1 MEYESHPNKP
11 LREHLAEV
19 AEGARVNLNHPA
31 LCNGEVLRKVAW
43 LVGFSHDFGK
53 YTSYFQ
59 EHLHKKR
66 SFEGRLENHGF
77 LSAIFAAWAV
87 SKRSPNLPDAPTKEF
102 LPLLA
107 YAAVHRHHG
116 NLRSVECLV
125 PNSLELKHWPEIGPG
140 ITGEQRRALAAFKC
154 QLEDL
159 KNHREEITAD
169 MEKLKNQEI
178 ADTLSEFLS
187 MTPNNFYELFR
198 NLHRLCKTLNKN
210 PGENDALSEEE
221 KARLSLWEQL
231 LFSALIDA
239 DKFSASG
246 LKPSMR
252 PVIPSTLVEDFLK
265 KEHPSTENELNCRRA
280 AFQQVVRQQID
291 KTAPVAGR
299 IFSLTAP
306 TGMGK
311 TYAALDASL
320 RLRKKFEDRWG
331 TPPRIIYALP
341 FVNIINQN
349 YEEFKKVLELLP
361 EYAETPERFMIRH
374 HYLAEISYRQDNEN
388 MPLEKALLMTESWES
403 EIIVTTFVQLFNTI
417 IGYRNRFL
425 KKLHNLIGAIVI
437 LDEVQTVPVE
447 YWLLTANVFKTLC
460 REMGIT
466 VIQMTA
472 TKPLIFNDKKNIQE
486 IYPDPSELFIHQD
499 RTRLNIESEK
509 DLESWSDEIDEL
521 YQKYR
526 SLLVVVNTIGASLQ
540 SYRLLKT
547 KTNCIPFGQ
556 EAPKSDEEW
565 IVYLSTNITP
575 KQRTDR
581 LEAVSNHLKNGGR
594 ALVISTQIIEAG
606 VNLDFPAVVR
616 DIGPLDS
623 IVQVA
628 GRCNREGKLNKG
640 EVYLIPLQNGGCSRV
655 YGPVH
660 YNISHRILSGRTQ
673 VEEQEYAKI
682 VADYFDEV
690 KQNISQN
697 RSKDLWKAY
706 CDLRYDNLND
716 TSIGGASI
724 SEFSLIESPE
734 QVPVFV
740 ALNERDES
748 WLLNEF
754 KVKVLLE
761 KDVKERRNSYIAY
774 RKDLH
779 ELTIRPLLQR
789 AFKNMPPYVAEERND
804 LRWIPYEQL
813 SEYYDLET
821 GFKWDDE
828 LSARIW

>member
-1 MEYESHPNKP
+1 MEYESHPNKL
-11 LREHLAEV
+11 LREHLVEV
-19 AEGARVNLNHPA
+19 AEGAKANLGHPA
-31 LCNGEVLRKVAW
+31 LCNGEFLREIEW

-59 EHLHKKR
+59 KHLHEKR
-66 SFEGRLENHGF
+66 NFEGGLENHGF
-77 LSAIFAAWAV
+77 LSAVFAAWII
-87 SKRSPNLPDAPTKEF
+87 SKKFLDFPDAPTKEF

-107 YAAVHRHHG
+107 YVAVHRHHG
-116 NLRSVECLV
+116 NLRSINDLV
-125 PNSLELKHWPEIGPG
+125 PNSRELKQWPEIGTS
-140 ITGEQRRALAAFKC
+140 IIGEERRALEAFKR
-154 QLEDL
+154 QLDDL
-159 KNHREEITAD
+159 KSHREEIIKD
-169 MEKLKNQEI
+169 MAELKNPEI
-178 ADTLSEFLS
+178 SGAVSEFLDTKS
-187 MTPNNFYELFR
+187 FYEIFR
-198 NLHRLCKTLNKN
+198 NLHRLSKDLDKD
-210 PGENDALSEEE
+210 PGENGALSEEE

-246 LKPSMR
+246 LKRGVRSA
-252 PVIPSTLVEDFLK
+252 IPTALVEDFLK
-265 KEHPSTENELNCRRA
+265 KKSPSAKNELDCHRT

-291 KTAPVAGR
+291 RITPVTGR

-311 TYAALDASL
+311 TYAALDAAL
-320 RLRKKFEDRWG
+320 RLRGKFENLWG

-341 FVNIINQN
+341 FVNIIEQN

-374 HYLAEISYRQDNEN
+374 HYLAEINYRQDDEN

-417 IGYRNRFL
+417 IGYQNRFL
-425 KKLHNLIGAIVI
+425 KKLHNLIGSIVI

-447 YWLLTANVFKTLC
+447 YWLLTADVFKTLC

-472 TKPLIFNDKKNIQE
+472 TKPLIFNDKKDIQE
-486 IYPDPSELFIHQD
+486 IYPDPSELFTHQD
-499 RTRLNIESEK
+499 RTRLNIDSEK
-509 DLESWSDEIDEL
+509 DLESWSNEIAEL
-521 YQKYR
+521 YQKYK

-547 KTNCIPFGQ
+547 KTNCTPF
-556 EAPKSDEEW
+556 ELKAPQSNEW

-581 LEAVSNHLKNGGR
+581 LKAISNHLKNGGR

-640 EVYLIPLQNGGCSRV
+640 EVYLIPLQNGGCNTV
-655 YGPVH
+655 YGAVH
-660 YNISHRILSGRTQ
+660 YNISRKILDGRTQ
-673 VEEQEYAKI
+673 VEEREYAKL

-690 KQNISQN
+690 KQNISQD
-697 RSKDLWKAY
+697 RSKNLWKAY
-706 CDLRYDNLND
+706 CDLRYDGLND
-716 TSIGGASI
+716 TSI

-740 ALNERDES
+740 ALDELDEK
-748 WLLNEF
+748 WLLKEF

-779 ELTIRPLLQR
+779 KLTIRPLLRR
-789 AFKNMPPYVAEERND
+789 AVKNMPPCVIEEKNS
-804 LRWIPYEQL
+804 LHWIPYGQL

-828 LSARIW
+828 MSAKVW